1 MAGSANARLR
11 YFLLG
16 LSKMM
21 FAVAGLSFLFG
32 DRAFIAFG
40 KMDFILAE
48 FLGIGFAALCV
59 GAGAIARH
67 KAEDLEWEEANEE
80 AMRDSSSPQDSP
92 KS

>member
-48 FLGIGFAALCV
+48 FLELDLPRYASEPEPSH
-59 GAGAIARH
+59 AIRPRISNG
-67 KAEDLEWEEANEE
+67 K
-80 AMRDSSSPQDSP
+80 RPTKRQ
-92 KS
+92 